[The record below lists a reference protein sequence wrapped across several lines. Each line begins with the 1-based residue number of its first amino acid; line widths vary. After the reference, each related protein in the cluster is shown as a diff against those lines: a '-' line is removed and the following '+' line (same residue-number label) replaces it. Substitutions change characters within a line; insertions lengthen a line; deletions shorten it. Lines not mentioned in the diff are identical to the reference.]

1 MMEENSGIVTN
12 LEQPEAVIEQPE
24 AVIEQPKAAN
34 DQASAVQEKKH
45 SSFSKLLN
53 RYFHHIDRGGTLGG
67 EIGAGI
73 TMMILSVCS
82 IFLTMQVIAN
92 AQGAGSLTVGESGD
106 FYATTYLAAILVSF
120 IGTLVVGIVARLPF
134 VQTSSLSLTVMMISM
149 VGAGSGLTYYN
160 VLFISFLSSI
170 IYAVIVSVPVVKKY
184 VFQAL
189 PASIR
194 KILPAISGAIIIV
207 LALQTLGLLGI
218 GDVLV
223 SVPGNA
229 PTDYSWGGILSLP
242 QISTGYGDSAS
253 YGAMYAGLL
262 AGAIAIIIYA
272 LMKSFKVKHPVG
284 WTLLL
289 GTLVYFC
296 IAAIMDINIVI
307 GWARLWLI
315 GSEDALQ
322 AHVGNAFSAVFA
334 SIGKVFSKEGGLDFS
349 NYEGSV
355 FGLISGGLV
364 CFLMLSMYDGQSTLQ
379 ATSEKLGFNSD
390 DVNDIWLAQTCN
402 AGLGVVSALFGTT
415 PVSLGKESVAGADDN
430 AKSGIASIVAAI
442 GLLISA
448 FVWIIPGVM
457 ATFVNL
463 NIAFANGEYGHYD
476 MGSLQM
482 TLYCTFGVADAV
494 MIALGLKMMKCLGDI
509 DYSDVKEWMPAI
521 IALVFSVAFTN
532 LAYGVA
538 LGVIAYAVLKLAAF
552 KKEGKTL
559 SVSFKENFVANLKT
573 FPVSTAVLT
582 LLSIVMV
589 LTLMV

>member
-1 MMEENSGIVTN
+1 MMEENSGIVIN
-12 LEQPEAVIEQPE
+12 PEQPEVVIEHPE
-24 AVIEQPKAAN
+24 AVTNQTSAA
-34 DQASAVQEKKH
+34 QEKKH

-170 IYAVIVSVPVVKKY
+170 IYAVIVSVPVVNKY

-207 LALQTLGLLGI
+207 LALQTLGLFGI

-229 PTDYSWGGILSLP
+229 PTDYAWGGILRLP
-242 QISTGYGDSAS
+242 QILTGYGDSAS

-262 AGAIAIIIYA
+262 AGAVAIIIYA

-289 GTLVYFC
+289 GTLIYFC
-296 IAAIMDINIVI
+296 VAAITDINIVI

-355 FGLISGGLV
+355 FGLIAGGLV
-364 CFLMLSMYDGQSTLQ
+364 CFLMLSTYDGQSTLQ
-379 ATSEKLGFNSD
+379 ATSEKVGFNSD

-482 TLYCTFGVADAV
+482 TLYCTFGVA
-494 MIALGLKMMKCLGDI
+494 
-509 DYSDVKEWMPAI
+509 
-521 IALVFSVAFTN
+521 
-532 LAYGVA
+532 

>member
-1 MMEENSGIVTN
+1 MMEDNSEIVTN
-12 LEQPEAVIEQPE
+12 GEQPEVLE
-24 AVIEQPKAAN
+24 N
-34 DQASAVQEKKH
+34 QASAVQEKKH

-92 AQGAGSLTVGESGD
+92 AQGAGSLFAGESGD

-194 KILPAISGAIIIV
+194 KILPAISGAIIIL
-207 LALQTLGLLGI
+207 LALQTLGLFGI

-229 PTDYSWGGILSLP
+229 PTEYSWGGILHLP
-242 QISTGYGDSAS
+242 QILTGYGDSAS

-262 AGAIAIIIYA
+262 AGAVAIIIYA

-284 WTLLL
+284 WALLL
-289 GTLVYFC
+289 GTLIYFC
-296 IAAIMDINIVI
+296 IAAITDINIVI

-315 GSEDALQ
+315 GSEDTLQ
-322 AHVGNAFSAVFA
+322 THVGNAFSEVFS
-334 SIGKVFSKEGGLDFS
+334 SIGKVFSADGGLDFS

-355 FGLISGGLV
+355 FGLIAGGLV
-364 CFLMLSMYDGQSTLQ
+364 CFLMLSTYDCQSTLQ
-379 ATSEKLGFNSD
+379 ATSEKVGFNAE

-457 ATFVNL
+457 ATYVNL

-494 MIALGLKMMKCLGDI
+494 MIALGLKMMKCLGNI
-509 DYSDVKEWMPAI
+509 DYSDVKEWMPAV

-538 LGVIAYAVLKLAAF
+538 LGVIAYAILKLAAF
-552 KKEGKTL
+552 KKEGSTL

-573 FPVSTAVLT
+573 FPVPTAVLT

-589 LTLMV
+589 ITLMV

>member
-1 MMEENSGIVTN
+1 MMEENSEIVTSG
-12 LEQPEAVIEQPE
+12 EQPEVLDNQ
-24 AVIEQPKAAN
+24 V
-34 DQASAVQEKKH
+34 SAVQEKKH

-92 AQGAGSLTVGESGD
+92 AQGAGNLTVGESGD
-106 FYATTYLAAILVSF
+106 FYAATYLAAILVSF

-189 PASIR
+189 PTSIR
-194 KILPAISGAIIIV
+194 KILPAISGAIIIL
-207 LALQTLGLLGI
+207 LALQTLGLFGI

-229 PTDYSWGGILSLP
+229 PTEHSWGGILHLP
-242 QISTGYGDSAS
+242 QILTGYGDSVS

-262 AGAIAIIIYA
+262 AGVIAIIIYA

-289 GTLVYFC
+289 GTLIYFC
-296 IAAIMDINIVI
+296 IAAITDINIVI

-322 AHVGNAFSAVFA
+322 THVGNAFSTVFV
-334 SIGKVFSKEGGLDFS
+334 SIGKVFSADGGLDFS

-355 FGLISGGLV
+355 FGLIAGGLV
-364 CFLMLSMYDGQSTLQ
+364 CFLMLSTYDGQSALQ
-379 ATSEKLGFNSD
+379 ATSEKVGFNAD

-402 AGLGVVSALFGTT
+402 AGLCVVSALFGTV

-457 ATFVNL
+457 ATYVNL

-482 TLYCTFGVADAV
+482 TLYCTFGVADAI
-494 MIALGLKMMKCLGDI
+494 MIALGLKMMKCLGNI
-509 DYSDVKEWMPAI
+509 DYSDAKEWMPAI

-538 LGVIAYAVLKLAAF
+538 LGVIAYAVLKIAAF
-552 KKEGKTL
+552 KKEGEPL

-573 FPVSTAVLT
+573 FPISTAVLT